1 MSTYK
6 TKPIG
11 EIFKSGGL
19 KLQVIEGETCE
30 GCFFEG
36 VDPLCLNYRAFTG
49 YCGSE
54 VREDQKN
61 VIFKRIIE

>member
-11 EIFKSGGL
+11 EIFKYSKF
-19 KLQVIEGETCE
+19 KLQVIEEETCE
-30 GCFFEG
+30 GCIFERG
-36 VDPLCLNYRAFTG
+36 LALCLNYRGITG

-54 VREDQKN
+54 VREDRKS
-61 VIFKRIIE
+61 VIFKRIDE

>member
-11 EIFKSGGL
+11 EIFKYCEL

-30 GCFFEG
+30 GCIFESDG
-36 VDPLCLNYRAFTG
+36 ALCLNYRGITG

-54 VREDQKN
+54 VREDRKS
-61 VIFKRIIE
+61 VIFKRIDE